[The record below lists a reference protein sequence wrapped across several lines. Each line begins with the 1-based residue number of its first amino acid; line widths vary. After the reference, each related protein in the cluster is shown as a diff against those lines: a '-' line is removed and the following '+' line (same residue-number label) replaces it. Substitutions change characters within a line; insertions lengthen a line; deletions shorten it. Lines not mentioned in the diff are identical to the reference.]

1 MAESVESDF
10 IIEETSIVG
19 CLEKIFG
26 GFMLNF
32 VVFIELTNDYIT
44 YIYIGSKRSLNLFY
58 HACIYVKK

>member
-32 VVFIELTNDYIT
+32 VVFIELTNDYI
-44 YIYIGSKRSLNLFY
+44 GSKLS
-58 HACIYVKK
+58 AYVMPRILSF